1 MSEVTYIQ
9 PFDDNFTT
17 ALLPELILVAGLFAL
32 IIIPNLGKATFRV
45 PGTQIRL
52 PYFLGGE
59 RYSLISNPRL
69 PSWIAVT
76 TLVLA
81 FVEVLMTF
89 DGGLQRYMI
98 VSELLPTTINGVTA
112 GDVLVNGGSHILPSG
127 SKELLLINGFSRLF
141 EMIFFGAISLA
152 AIASMNRLQSFDR
165 SDRSTNALYNNR
177 RQADFYILLLTTAMG
192 MAIVAL
198 AQDLFVLFL
207 GLELA
212 SFSSY
217 VLVAFH
223 KESKEG
229 TEGGMKYF
237 IVGSVASGIGL
248 YGLSMLYLW
257 AGTLQLGELS
267 VAFTAAM
274 DPQGSPALPLIAL
287 GFILV
292 GFGFKVSAAPFHFA
306 APDAYAGA
314 SSPVAGIL
322 ATASKAMGIIGLTRM
337 LLIVASPESNDGSA
351 IWLVALGILSVV
363 TMTWGNIAALGSD
376 NPKRMLAYSSVAH
389 AGYMLAGLTAIGA
402 WNWDPKLA
410 GAGGDGAIMVMTA
423 ILFHLVVLVCFK
435 LGAFLVLSILESEG
449 EVSKMSSL
457 RGLSKREPLLA
468 VSMFIFMIS
477 LAGVPPMSGFMS
489 KLLMIMGIVKVS
501 IGNMGDAISNG
512 DILSIGDAHW
522 VWWLAL
528 IMVLNSAIS
537 MFYYLRVIVTMYF
550 HEPEGDRQGPLPSG
564 WQVRTAIFACVVAS
578 VLFGINADGLIELC
592 EMAAKSLNYSWA
604 SQ

>member
-1 MSEVTYIQ
+1 MSEGTVNVEL
-9 PFDDNFTT
+9 FDANFTT
-17 ALLPELILVAGLFAL
+17 ALCPELILVAGLFAL
-32 IIIPNLGKATFRV
+32 MVIPNLGKATFRI
-45 PGTQIRL
+45 PGTQIRV

-59 RYSLISNPRL
+59 RYSLFSNPRL
-69 PSWIAVT
+69 PSWIAAI
-76 TLVLA
+76 TLTLA
-81 FVEVLMTF
+81 FVSVLMSF

-98 VSELLPTTINGVTA
+98 VS
-112 GDVLVNGGSHILPSG
+112 G
-127 SKELLLINGFSRLF
+127 SKELMLINGFSRLF
-141 EMIFFGAISLA
+141 EMIFFGALALA
-152 AIASMNRLQSFDR
+152 AIASMNRLQSFDA

-177 RQADFYILLLTTAMG
+177 RQADFYILLLTSGMG
-192 MAIVAL
+192 MAVVAL
-198 AQDLFVLFL
+198 AQDMFVLFL

-237 IVGSVASGIGL
+237 IVGSVASGVGL

-257 AGTLQLGELS
+257 AGSLQLGELS
-267 VAFTAAM
+267 VAFAAAM
-274 DPQGSPALPLIAL
+274 GPQGSPALPLIGL
-287 GFILV
+287 GFVLV

-314 SSPVAGIL
+314 NSPVAGIL
-322 ATASKAMGIIGLTRM
+322 ATASKAMGIVGLIRM
-337 LLIVASPESNDGSA
+337 LLIVASPESSDGSA

-402 WNWDPKLA
+402 WNWDPTLA
-410 GAGGDGAIMVMTA
+410 GHGGDAAVMIMTA

-435 LGAFLVLSILESEG
+435 LGAFLVLSVLESEG
-449 EVSKMSSL
+449 DISKMSNL
-457 RGLSKREPLLA
+457 RGLAKREPLLA
-468 VSMFIFMIS
+468 ISMFIFMIS

-489 KLLMIMGIVKVS
+489 KLLVIMGIVKVA
-501 IGNMGDAISNG
+501 IGDMGSAISDG
-512 DILSIGDAHW
+512 GIFSIGDAHW

-537 MFYYLRVIVTMYF
+537 MFYYLRVVVTMYF
-550 HEPEGDRQGPLPSG
+550 HEPEGTRQGPLPNG

-578 VLFGINADGLIELC
+578 VFFGINADALINLC
-592 EMAAKSLNYSWA
+592 EMAANSLNYGWA

>member
-1 MSEVTYIQ
+1 MSEILPTVNVEL
-9 PFDDNFTT
+9 FDADFTT
-17 ALLPELILVAGLFAL
+17 ALCPELILVAGLFAL
-32 IIIPNLGKATFRV
+32 MIIPNLGKATFRI

-59 RYSLISNPRL
+59 RYSAFSNPRL
-69 PSWIAVT
+69 PSWIAAT
-76 TLVLA
+76 TLILA
-81 FVEVLMTF
+81 FVSVLMSF

-98 VSELLPTTINGVTA
+98 VS
-112 GDVLVNGGSHILPSG
+112 G
-127 SKELLLINGFSRLF
+127 SKELLLVNGFSRLF
-141 EMIFFGAISLA
+141 EMIFFGALALA
-152 AIASMNRLQSFDR
+152 AIASMNRLQSFDA

-177 RQADFYILLLTTAMG
+177 RQADFYILLLTCGMG

-198 AQDLFVLFL
+198 AQDMFVLFL

-237 IVGSVASGIGL
+237 IVGSVASGVGL

-267 VAFTAAM
+267 VAFDAAM
-274 DPQGSPALPLIAL
+274 SPQGSPALPLIAL
-287 GFILV
+287 GFVLV

-322 ATASKAMGIIGLTRM
+322 ATASKAMGIVGLTRM
-337 LLIVASPESNDGSA
+337 LLIVASPEASDGSA

-410 GAGGDGAIMVMTA
+410 GHGGDAAIMVMTA

-435 LGAFLVLSILESEG
+435 LGAFLVLSVLESEG
-449 EVSKMSSL
+449 EVSKMSNL
-457 RGLSKREPLLA
+457 RGLAKREPLLA

-489 KLLMIMGIVKVS
+489 KLLMIMGIVKVA

-512 DILSIGDAHW
+512 DLLSIGDAHW

-537 MFYYLRVIVTMYF
+537 MFYYLRVVVTMYF
-550 HEPEGDRQGPLPSG
+550 HEPEGTRQDPLPNG

-578 VLFGINADGLIELC
+578 VFFGINADALINLC
-592 EMAAKSLNYSWA
+592 EMAANSLNYSWA

>member
-1 MSEVTYIQ
+1 MV
-9 PFDDNFTT
+9 
-17 ALLPELILVAGLFAL
+17 V
-32 IIIPNLGKATFRV
+32 
-45 PGTQIRL
+45 
-52 PYFLGGE
+52 
-59 RYSLISNPRL
+59 
-69 PSWIAVT
+69 
-76 TLVLA
+76 
-81 FVEVLMTF
+81 
-89 DGGLQRYMI
+89 
-98 VSELLPTTINGVTA
+98 
-112 GDVLVNGGSHILPSG
+112 SG

-141 EMIFFGAISLA
+141 EMIFFGALALA
-152 AIASMNRLQSFDR
+152 AIASMNRLQSFDA

-177 RQADFYILLLTTAMG
+177 RQADFYILLLTSGMG

-198 AQDLFVLFL
+198 AQDMFVLFL

-257 AGTLQLGELS
+257 AGSLQLGELS
-267 VAFTAAM
+267 VAFAAAM
-274 DPQGSPALPLIAL
+274 SPQGSPALPLIAL
-287 GFILV
+287 GFVLV

-314 SSPVAGIL
+314 NSPVAGIL
-322 ATASKAMGIIGLTRM
+322 ATASKAMGIVGLIRM
-337 LLIVASPESNDGSA
+337 LLIVASPESSDGSA

-402 WNWDPKLA
+402 WNWDPTLA
-410 GAGGDGAIMVMTA
+410 GHGGEAAVMIMTA

-435 LGAFLVLSILESEG
+435 LGAFLVLSVLESEG
-449 EVSKMSSL
+449 DVSKMSDL
-457 RGLSKREPLLA
+457 RGFAKREPLLA

-489 KLLMIMGIVKVS
+489 KLLVIMGIVKVA
-501 IGNMGDAISNG
+501 IGDMGSAISDG
-512 DILSIGDAHW
+512 GIFSIGDAHW

-537 MFYYLRVIVTMYF
+537 MFYYLRVVVTMYF
-550 HEPEGDRQGPLPSG
+550 HEPEGTRQGPLPNG

-578 VLFGINADGLIELC
+578 VFFGINADALINLC
-592 EMAAKSLNYSWA
+592 EMAANSLNYGWA

>member
-1 MSEVTYIQ
+1 MSKVLTTENVEL
-9 PFDDNFTT
+9 FDANFTT
-17 ALLPELILVAGLFAL
+17 ALCPELILVAGLFAL
-32 IIIPNLGKATFRV
+32 MVIPNLGKATFRI
-45 PGTQIRL
+45 PGTQIRV

-59 RYSLISNPRL
+59 RYSLFSNPRL
-69 PSWIAVT
+69 PSWIAAT
-76 TLVLA
+76 TLILA
-81 FVEVLMTF
+81 FVSVLMSF
-89 DGGLQRYMI
+89 DGGLQRYM
-98 VSELLPTTINGVTA
+98 VV
-112 GDVLVNGGSHILPSG
+112 SG

-141 EMIFFGAISLA
+141 EMIFFGALALA
-152 AIASMNRLQSFDR
+152 AIASMNRLQSFDA

-177 RQADFYILLLTTAMG
+177 RQADFYILLLTSGMG

-198 AQDLFVLFL
+198 AQDMFVLFL

-257 AGTLQLGELS
+257 AGSLQLGELS
-267 VAFTAAM
+267 VAFAAAM
-274 DPQGSPALPLIAL
+274 SPQGSPALPLIAL
-287 GFILV
+287 GFVLV

-314 SSPVAGIL
+314 NSPVAGIL
-322 ATASKAMGIIGLTRM
+322 ATASKAMGIVGLIRM
-337 LLIVASPESNDGSA
+337 LLIVASPESSDGSA

-402 WNWDPKLA
+402 WNWDPTLA
-410 GAGGDGAIMVMTA
+410 GHGGEAAVMIMTA

-435 LGAFLVLSILESEG
+435 LGAFLVLSVLESEG
-449 EVSKMSSL
+449 DVSKMSDL
-457 RGLSKREPLLA
+457 RGFAKREPLLA

-489 KLLMIMGIVKVS
+489 KLLVIMGIVKVA
-501 IGNMGDAISNG
+501 IGDMGSAISDG
-512 DILSIGDAHW
+512 GIFSIGDAHW

-537 MFYYLRVIVTMYF
+537 MFYYLRVVVTMYF
-550 HEPEGDRQGPLPSG
+550 HEPEGTRQGPLPNG
-564 WQVRTAIFACVVAS
+564 WQVRTAIFACAVAS
-578 VLFGINADGLIELC
+578 VFFGINADALINLC
-592 EMAAKSLNYSWA
+592 EMAANSLNYGWA

>member
-1 MSEVTYIQ
+1 MSKVLTTENVEL
-9 PFDDNFTT
+9 FDANFTT
-17 ALLPELILVAGLFAL
+17 ALCPELILVAGLFAL
-32 IIIPNLGKATFRV
+32 MVIPNLGKATFRI
-45 PGTQIRL
+45 PGTQIRV

-59 RYSLISNPRL
+59 RYSLFSNPRL
-69 PSWIAVT
+69 PSWIAAT
-76 TLVLA
+76 TLILA
-81 FVEVLMTF
+81 FVSVLMSF
-89 DGGLQRYMI
+89 DGGLQRYM
-98 VSELLPTTINGVTA
+98 VV
-112 GDVLVNGGSHILPSG
+112 SG

-141 EMIFFGAISLA
+141 EMIFFGALALA
-152 AIASMNRLQSFDR
+152 AIASMNRLQSFDA

-177 RQADFYILLLTTAMG
+177 RQADFYILLLTSGMG

-198 AQDLFVLFL
+198 AQDMFVLFL

-237 IVGSVASGIGL
+237 IVGSVASGVGL

-257 AGTLQLGELS
+257 AGSLQLGELS
-267 VAFTAAM
+267 IAFTEAM
-274 DPQGSPALPLIAL
+274 SPQGSPALPLIGL
-287 GFILV
+287 GFVLV

-314 SSPVAGIL
+314 NSPVAGIL
-322 ATASKAMGIIGLTRM
+322 ATASKAMGIVGLIRM
-337 LLIVASPESNDGSA
+337 LLIVASPESSDGSA

-402 WNWDPKLA
+402 WNWDPTLA
-410 GAGGDGAIMVMTA
+410 GHGGEAAVMIMTA

-435 LGAFLVLSILESEG
+435 LGAFLVLSVLESEG
-449 EVSKMSSL
+449 DVSKMSDL
-457 RGLSKREPLLA
+457 RGFAKREPLLA

-489 KLLMIMGIVKVS
+489 KLLVIMGIVKVA
-501 IGNMGDAISNG
+501 IGDMGSAISDG
-512 DILSIGDAHW
+512 GLFSIGDAHW

-537 MFYYLRVIVTMYF
+537 MFYYLRVVVTMYF
-550 HEPEGDRQGPLPSG
+550 HEPEGTRQGPLPNG

-578 VLFGINADGLIELC
+578 VFFGINADALINLC
-592 EMAAKSLNYSWA
+592 EMAANSLNYGWA

>member
-1 MSEVTYIQ
+1 MSEMLPTVNVEL
-9 PFDDNFTT
+9 FDADFTT
-17 ALLPELILVAGLFAL
+17 ALCPELILVAGLFAL
-32 IIIPNLGKATFRV
+32 MIIPNLGKATFRV

-59 RYSLISNPRL
+59 RYSAFSNPRL
-69 PSWIAVT
+69 PSWIAAT
-76 TLVLA
+76 TLILA
-81 FVEVLMTF
+81 FVSVLMSF

-98 VSELLPTTINGVTA
+98 VS
-112 GDVLVNGGSHILPSG
+112 G
-127 SKELLLINGFSRLF
+127 SKELLLVNGFSRLF
-141 EMIFFGAISLA
+141 EMIFFGALSLA
-152 AIASMNRLQSFDR
+152 AIASMNRLQSFDA

-177 RQADFYILLLTTAMG
+177 RQADFYILLLTCGMG

-198 AQDLFVLFL
+198 AQDMFVLFL

-237 IVGSVASGIGL
+237 IVGSVASGVGL

-267 VAFTAAM
+267 VAFDAAM
-274 DPQGSPALPLIAL
+274 SPQGSPALPLIAL
-287 GFILV
+287 GFVLV

-322 ATASKAMGIIGLTRM
+322 ATASKAMGIVGLTRM
-337 LLIVASPESNDGSA
+337 LLIVASPEASDGSA

-410 GAGGDGAIMVMTA
+410 GHGGDAAIMVMTA

-435 LGAFLVLSILESEG
+435 LGAFLVLSVLESEG
-449 EVSKMSSL
+449 EVSKMSNL
-457 RGLSKREPLLA
+457 RGLAKREPLLA

-489 KLLMIMGIVKVS
+489 KLLMIMGIVKVA
-501 IGNMGDAISNG
+501 IGDMGDAISNG
-512 DILSIGDAHW
+512 DLLSIGDAHW

-537 MFYYLRVIVTMYF
+537 MFYYLRVVVTMYF
-550 HEPEGDRQGPLPSG
+550 HEPEGTRQGPLPNG

-578 VLFGINADGLIELC
+578 VFFGINADALINLC
-592 EMAAKSLNYSWA
+592 EMAANSLNYSWA

>member
-1 MSEVTYIQ
+1 MSKVLTTENVEL
-9 PFDDNFTT
+9 FDANFTT
-17 ALLPELILVAGLFAL
+17 ALCPELILVAGLFAL
-32 IIIPNLGKATFRV
+32 MVIPNLGKATFRI
-45 PGTQIRL
+45 PGTQIRV

-59 RYSLISNPRL
+59 RYSLFSNPRL
-69 PSWIAVT
+69 PSWIATT
-76 TLVLA
+76 TLILA
-81 FVEVLMTF
+81 FVSVLMSF
-89 DGGLQRYMI
+89 DGGLQRYM
-98 VSELLPTTINGVTA
+98 VV
-112 GDVLVNGGSHILPSG
+112 SG

-141 EMIFFGAISLA
+141 EMIFFGALALA
-152 AIASMNRLQSFDR
+152 AIASMNRLQSFDA

-177 RQADFYILLLTTAMG
+177 RQADFYILLLTSGMG

-198 AQDLFVLFL
+198 AQDMFVLFL

-257 AGTLQLGELS
+257 AGSLQLGELS
-267 VAFTAAM
+267 VAFAAAM
-274 DPQGSPALPLIAL
+274 SPQGSPALPLIGL
-287 GFILV
+287 GFVLV

-314 SSPVAGIL
+314 NSPVAGIL
-322 ATASKAMGIIGLTRM
+322 ATASKAMGIVGLIRM
-337 LLIVASPESNDGSA
+337 LLIVASPESSDGSA

-402 WNWDPKLA
+402 WNWDPTLA
-410 GAGGDGAIMVMTA
+410 GHGGDAAVMIMTA

-435 LGAFLVLSILESEG
+435 LGAFLVLSVLESEG
-449 EVSKMSSL
+449 DVSKMSDL
-457 RGLSKREPLLA
+457 RGFAKREPLLA

-489 KLLMIMGIVKVS
+489 KLLVIMGIVKVA
-501 IGNMGDAISNG
+501 IGDMGSAISDG
-512 DILSIGDAHW
+512 GIFSIGDAHW

-537 MFYYLRVIVTMYF
+537 MFYYLRVVVTMYF
-550 HEPEGDRQGPLPSG
+550 HEPEGTRQGPLPNG

-578 VLFGINADGLIELC
+578 VFFGINADALINLC
-592 EMAAKSLNYSWA
+592 EMAANSLNYGWA

>member
-1 MSEVTYIQ
+1 MSKVLTTENVEL
-9 PFDDNFTT
+9 FDANFTT
-17 ALLPELILVAGLFAL
+17 ALCPELILVAGLFAL
-32 IIIPNLGKATFRV
+32 MVIPNLGKATFRI
-45 PGTQIRL
+45 PGTQIRV

-59 RYSLISNPRL
+59 RYSLFSNPRL
-69 PSWIAVT
+69 PSWIAAT
-76 TLVLA
+76 TFVLA
-81 FVEVLMTF
+81 FGSVLMSF
-89 DGGLQRYMI
+89 DGGLQRYM
-98 VSELLPTTINGVTA
+98 VV
-112 GDVLVNGGSHILPSG
+112 SG

-141 EMIFFGAISLA
+141 ELIFFGALALA
-152 AIASMNRLQSFDR
+152 AIASMNRLQSFDA

-177 RQADFYILLLTTAMG
+177 RQADFYILLLTSGMG

-198 AQDLFVLFL
+198 AQDMFVLFL

-237 IVGSVASGIGL
+237 IVGSVASGVGL

-257 AGTLQLGELS
+257 AGSLQLGELS
-267 VAFTAAM
+267 IAFTEAM
-274 DPQGSPALPLIAL
+274 SPQGSPALPLIGL
-287 GFILV
+287 GFVLV

-314 SSPVAGIL
+314 NSPVAGIL
-322 ATASKAMGIIGLTRM
+322 ATASKAMGIVGLIRM
-337 LLIVASPESNDGSA
+337 LLIVASPESSDGSA

-402 WNWDPKLA
+402 WNWDPTLA
-410 GAGGDGAIMVMTA
+410 GHGGEAAVMIMTA

-435 LGAFLVLSILESEG
+435 LGAFLVLSVLESEG
-449 EVSKMSSL
+449 DVSKMSDL
-457 RGLSKREPLLA
+457 RGFAKREPLLA

-489 KLLMIMGIVKVS
+489 KLLVIMGIVKVA
-501 IGNMGDAISNG
+501 IGDMGSAISDG
-512 DILSIGDAHW
+512 GLFSIGDAHW

-537 MFYYLRVIVTMYF
+537 MFYYLRVVVTMYF
-550 HEPEGDRQGPLPSG
+550 HEPEGTRQGPLPNG

-578 VLFGINADGLIELC
+578 VFFGINADALINLC
-592 EMAAKSLNYSWA
+592 EMAANSLNYGWA

>member
-1 MSEVTYIQ
+1 MSKVLTTENVEL
-9 PFDDNFTT
+9 FDANFTT
-17 ALLPELILVAGLFAL
+17 ALCPELILVAGFFAL
-32 IIIPNLGKATFRV
+32 MVIPNLGKATFRI
-45 PGTQIRL
+45 PGTQIRV

-59 RYSLISNPRL
+59 RYSLFSNPRL
-69 PSWIAVT
+69 PSWIAAT
-76 TLVLA
+76 TFVLA
-81 FVEVLMTF
+81 FGSVLMSF
-89 DGGLQRYMI
+89 DGGLQRYM
-98 VSELLPTTINGVTA
+98 VV
-112 GDVLVNGGSHILPSG
+112 SG

-141 EMIFFGAISLA
+141 ELIFFGALALA
-152 AIASMNRLQSFDR
+152 AIASMNRLQSFDA

-177 RQADFYILLLTTAMG
+177 RQADFYILLLTSGMG

-198 AQDLFVLFL
+198 AQDMFVLFL

-257 AGTLQLGELS
+257 AGSLQLGELS
-267 VAFTAAM
+267 VAFAAAM
-274 DPQGSPALPLIAL
+274 SPQGSPALPLIAL
-287 GFILV
+287 GFVLV

-314 SSPVAGIL
+314 NSPVAGIL
-322 ATASKAMGIIGLTRM
+322 ATASKAMGIVGLIRM
-337 LLIVASPESNDGSA
+337 LLIVASPESSDGSA

-402 WNWDPKLA
+402 WNWDPTLA
-410 GAGGDGAIMVMTA
+410 GHGGEAAVMIMTA

-435 LGAFLVLSILESEG
+435 LGAFLVLSVLESEG
-449 EVSKMSSL
+449 DVSKMSDL
-457 RGLSKREPLLA
+457 RGFAKREPLLA

-489 KLLMIMGIVKVS
+489 KLLVIMGIVKVA
-501 IGNMGDAISNG
+501 IGDMGSAISDG
-512 DILSIGDAHW
+512 GIFSIGDAHW

-537 MFYYLRVIVTMYF
+537 MFYYLRVVVTMYF
-550 HEPEGDRQGPLPSG
+550 HEPEGTRQGPLPNG

-578 VLFGINADGLIELC
+578 VFFGINADALINLC
-592 EMAAKSLNYSWA
+592 EMAANSLNYGWA